1 MHFTKCHF
9 DLICIYLSKLY
20 KVLLFLHCQKS
31 GRNMNQLI
39 FFLQCGLKNAI
50 FFLLCFLHLVIVQ
63 CLHLFKT

>member
-9 DLICIYLSKLY
+9 DLICIYLSKMY

-39 FFLQCGLKNAI
+39 FFLQCG
-50 FFLLCFLHLVIVQ
+50 
-63 CLHLFKT
+63 